1 MFRSIKFYGFSRNSW
16 WKSENFT
23 SPREAPGEGRR
34 RVPNRKENSNQGIE
48 PPKKQINPIKKF
60 MMDFFKIEEIDYEK
74 FRKEDKWAIHPTK
87 KK

>member
-1 MFRSIKFYGFSRNSW
+1 MRPRVIKVYAK
-16 WKSENFT
+16 KSEYT
-23 SPREAPGEGRR
+23 PPSEAPGEGRR
-34 RVPNRKENSNQGIE
+34 RVPNRNEDSSQGIE
-48 PPKKQINPIKKF
+48 PPKKEINPIKRF

>member
-1 MFRSIKFYGFSRNSW
+1 MSLR
-16 WKSENFT
+16 FT
-23 SPREAPGEGRR
+23 LKRVIVKPGGDGRR
-34 RVPNRKENSNQGIE
+34 RVPNRKENSSQGIE
-48 PPKKQINPIKKF
+48 PPKKEINPIKKF

>member
-1 MFRSIKFYGFSRNSW
+1 MIAMQVMRPRVIKVYAK
-16 WKSENFT
+16 KSD
-23 SPREAPGEGRR
+23 SEAPGGGRR
-34 RVPNRKENSNQGIE
+34 RVPNRKENSSQGIE
-48 PPKKQINPIKKF
+48 PPKKEINPIKKF

>member
-1 MFRSIKFYGFSRNSW
+1 MIAMQVMRPRVIKVYAK
-16 WKSENFT
+16 KSD
-23 SPREAPGEGRR
+23 SEAPGDGRR
-34 RVPNRKENSNQGIE
+34 RVPNRKENSSQGIE
-48 PPKKQINPIKKF
+48 PSKKEINPIKKF